1 MLTIRNCI
9 FAVGSVLALATL
21 GCSKASKPEGAATTT
36 SAPALNASSSATNA
50 PAAKAGDAQTYPMRA
65 EVMGLN
71 ASDQMA
77 TLKHDTIDG
86 FMAAMTM
93 GYQVKDPAE
102 FSKLKVGDK
111 ITATL
116 HVTPDAM
123 WIGDIQKA
131 EAPAKP

>member
-9 FAVGSVLALATL
+9 FAVGPVLVLATL
-21 GCSKASKPEGAATTT
+21 GCSKASKPEAAATGT
-36 SAPALNASSSATNA
+36 SASASSAPGSATNA
-50 PAAKAGDAQTYPMRA
+50 PAAKASDEQTYPMRA

-71 ASDQMA
+71 PSNHMA

-102 FSKLKVGDK
+102 FDKLKVGDK

-116 HVTPDAM
+116 HVSADAM